1 MNEYIRLKDLV
12 NSTFQIQ
19 EVQKYV
25 WKKWDD
31 AEKKML
37 TSDLYV
43 EGYRKIYPVTTDKGR
58 LDLGS
63 GQLGNL
69 LEAVFYQGK
78 ADLINKTFEVKS
90 NGKSGID
97 VRYYFKVLP
106 GSQGTQGTPP
116 DGTTLPREATTQNP
130 VSPVARE
137 DVPVE
142 NYEGLF

>member
-1 MNEYIRLKDLV
+1 MEPYVRLKDLV
-12 NSTFQIQ
+12 NSTFQIL

-25 WKKWDD
+25 WKKWSEE
-31 AEKKML
+31 EKKML

-43 EGYRKIYPVTTDKGR
+43 EGYRKTYPLKTNKGK

-78 ADLINKTFEVKS
+78 ADLISKTFEVKS

-97 VRYYFKVLP
+97 VRYYFNVVA
-106 GSQGTQGTPP
+106 GSQGNAASQGEV
-116 DGTTLPREATTQNP
+116 RSQNP
-130 VSPVARE
+130 ETPAPE
-137 DVPVE
+137 DRPPLDS
-142 NYEGLF
+142 YEGMF